1 MTRDGGLRKQ
11 GGAIRSRRFVRPHE
25 CRFALSDQEPNSRR
39 FWRLNSIAGLRMVLG
54 SLSATRYAADPETLA
69 THRAHERQLAELLRR
84 EAAVQARARRWR
96 GLTL

>member
-1 MTRDGGLRKQ
+1 VTRDGGLRKQ

-39 FWRLNSIAGLRMVLG
+39 FWRLNSIAGLRMALEN
-54 SLSATRYAADPETLA
+54 LSPYTCAVDPEALA
-69 THRAHERQLAELLRR
+69 LHRRYERELAALLRL
-84 EAAVQARARRWR
+84 EKAVQARVRRWR